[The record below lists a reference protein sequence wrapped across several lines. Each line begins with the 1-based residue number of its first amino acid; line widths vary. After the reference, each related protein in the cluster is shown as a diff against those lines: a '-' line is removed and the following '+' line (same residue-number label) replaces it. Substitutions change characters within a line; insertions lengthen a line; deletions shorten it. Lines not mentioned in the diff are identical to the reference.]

1 MPIPRPEYPRP
12 QFQRAQWLNLNGTWQ
27 FDFDD
32 ANQGLAGH
40 WFDQHDFSQKI
51 EVPFVFQSK
60 LSGIGTN
67 VIHDIVWYRREFS
80 TPAEW
85 NGQQIHLNFE
95 AVDYRATV
103 WINGVFAGFHEGG
116 HTPFSLDITALLKGD
131 TNAIVLRAEDI
142 TNDKGQ
148 PRGKQYWEK
157 DSASIFYT
165 RTTGIWQTVWLEP
178 VAKTYLERIIITPQ
192 LESGSVQVA
201 YEISGDV
208 DTPYEIETSISFG
221 GHTIVSESKAIDNSA
236 DKKKWATNPHSVFST
251 SPTFSLG
258 DNLKVWSP
266 ETPNLYDVSMQ
277 IKRDGKLLDEVN
289 SYFGLRSVTLKDG
302 KLLLNGQPYYLKF
315 VLDQGYNPDGILTFP
330 SDEYIRKDIELTK
343 AMGFNGARKHQKV
356 EEQRFHYWAD
366 KMGFLLWGEM
376 ANVYIYSET
385 AIQRVATEWQAAI
398 RRDYN
403 HPSIIAWTPMN
414 ESWGVPNLMTDPR
427 QAQHLVAM
435 YAITKSLDPSRPVIS
450 NDGWEHAKT
459 DILTMHDY
467 EGKRDILTPRYATQ
481 ASTLASRPADR
492 DLALPGFP
500 YEGQPI
506 MVTEFGGIGYKKDA
520 QEGWGYT
527 TASDDEDFIERYKAV
542 VESIYASDTISGFCY
557 TQITDVEQEING
569 LLTYDRQPKAPLEII
584 KQINDQKPTT

>member
-1 MPIPRPEYPRP
+1 MSIPRPEYPRP
-12 QFQRAQWLNLNGTWQ
+12 QFVREQWLNLNGTWQ

-32 ANQGLAGH
+32 ADAGLAEH
-40 WFDQHDFSQKI
+40 WFDQHTFSKSI

-67 VIHDIVWYRREFS
+67 EIHEVVWYRREF
-80 TPAEW
+80 TVPAEW
-85 NGQQIHLNFE
+85 SGKQVFLNFE
-95 AVDYRATV
+95 AVDYRASV
-103 WINGVFAGFHEGG
+103 WINGVFAAFHEGG
-116 HTPFSLDITALLKGD
+116 HTPFSVNTTKLLKNGS
-131 TNAIVLRAEDI
+131 NVIVLRAEDI
-142 TNDKGQ
+142 TGDKGQ

-178 VAKTYLERIIITPQ
+178 VSDLHLERVIITPH
-192 LESGSVQVA
+192 LESGSVHVE
-201 YEISGDV
+201 YEIVGDIS
-208 DTPYEIETSISFG
+208 TPYELETSISFG
-221 GHTIVSESKAIDNSA
+221 GKTVVSESQTVDANANKG
-236 DKKKWATNPHSVFST
+236 KWATNPHAVSSIN
-251 SPTFSLG
+251 PTFSLG
-258 DNLKVWSP
+258 SDLKVWSP
-266 ETPNLYDVSMQ
+266 ETPNLYDVNVK
-277 IKRDGKLLDEVN
+277 IKRGGKVLDDVN
-289 SYFGLRSVTLKDG
+289 SYFGLRSVALKDG
-302 KLLLNGQPYYLKF
+302 KLLLNGKPYYLKF

-330 SDEYIRKDIELTK
+330 SDEYMKKDIELTK

-385 AIQRVATEWQAAI
+385 AIQRVATEWQAAV

-403 HPSIIAWTPMN
+403 HPSVIAWTPMN
-414 ESWGVPNLMTDPR
+414 ESWGVPDLMNDPR

-435 YAITKSLDPSRPVIS
+435 YAITKSIDPNRPVIS

-459 DILTMHDY
+459 DILSMHDY
-467 EGKRDILTPRYATQ
+467 EGSRDVLTPRYATQ
-481 ASTLASRPADR
+481 ESTLASRPANR
-492 DLALPGFP
+492 ELALPGFP

-527 TASDDEDFIERYKAV
+527 TASDDEDYIERYKAV

-569 LLTYDRQPKAPLEII
+569 LLTYDRQPKVPLEII
-584 KQINDQKPTT
+584 KQINDQKPTQ